1 MICWNEAGWLISFD
15 RQRLMFL
22 NLPSPDRGQIKDG
35 QIQTGSSR
43 RAFII
48 SGLAFAVLMAKGE
61 NLLALLGL
69 GRPRKTSRNAVGRG
83 QSGLVSLVE
92 FDNSGRKKGKVMAEK
107 VIKTDAEWKQMLTP
121 EQFEVTRKQGTER
134 PFTGKYWNEHEKG
147 IYRCVCCGNTLFSSD
162 TKFESGTGWPSFWAP
177 IAEENVTIDSDTSL
191 GMVRDEVRCTKCDA
205 HLGHVFNDGPQPT
218 GLRYCM
224 NSASLDFIKRENS

>member
-1 MICWNEAGWLISFD
+1 
-15 RQRLMFL
+15 MFL
-22 NLPSPDRGQIKDG
+22 DASNSKGNDNPGG
-35 QIQTGSSR
+35 TTR

-48 SGLAFAVLMAKGE
+48 SGLAFAILMAKGE

-69 GRPRKTSRNAVGRG
+69 GHPHKTSRNAVGRG
-83 QSGLVSLVE
+83 QPGVVSLVE
-92 FDNSGRKKGKVMAEK
+92 FDNSGGKKGKVMAEK

-134 PFTGKYWNEHEKG
+134 AFTGKYWNEHEKG
-147 IYRCVCCGNTLFSSD
+147 IYRCVCCGNALFSSD

-177 IAEENVTIDSDTSL
+177 IAEENVTVDSDMSF
-191 GMVRDEVRCTKCDA
+191 GMVRDEVRCTQCDA

-224 NSASLDFIKRENS
+224 NSASLDFIKK